1 MKLLHSNIINVA
13 FQYVFNTSKKHNI
26 DESHALKHSMDV
38 FHYANKIVH
47 AEFPNNRFLEQQTDI
62 ISVSAIVHDMCD
74 KKYVNENNGIIEID
88 NFMKDYMNL
97 QQREMVTNIVSTMS
111 YSTVKSKGYPDLG
124 AYQLAYHIVRE
135 ADLLTAYDID
145 RCIIY
150 GMMKEKLSYTNSAKR
165 AVELFKNR
173 VLKYR
178 DDNLFITDY
187 SKQES
192 LILHNKCLQ
201 NIEYLN
207 KYNDQA

>member
-1 MKLLHSNIINVA
+1 MKLLNSNIINAA
-13 FQYVFNTSKKHNI
+13 FQYVINTSKKHNI

-74 KKYVNENNGIIEID
+74 KKYVNENKGIIELD
-88 NFMKDYMNL
+88 NFMKDYMNQ

-111 YSTVKSKGYPDLG
+111 YSTVKSNGYPNFG

-150 GMMKEKLSYTNSAKR
+150 GMMHEHISYTNAVHR
-165 AVELFKNR
+165 AVKLFENR
-173 VLKYR
+173 ELKYR
-178 DDNLFITDY
+178 ADNLFITDY
-187 SKQES
+187 SKHES

-201 NIEYLN
+201 NIASLN
-207 KYNDQA
+207 KHNEQA

>member
-1 MKLLHSNIINVA
+1 MKLLHANVINAA
-13 FQYVFNTSKKHNI
+13 FQYVINTSKKYNI

-38 FHYANKIVH
+38 FHYANKIIH

-62 ISVSAIVHDMCD
+62 ISMSAILHDMCD
-74 KKYVNENNGIIEID
+74 KKYVTENNGIIEID

-111 YSTVKSKGYPDLG
+111 YSTVKAKGYPDLG

-150 GMMKEKLSYTNSAKR
+150 GMMKEHLSYKDSARR
-165 AVELFKNR
+165 AVELFEHR

-178 DDNLFITDY
+178 ADNLFITDY
-187 SKQES
+187 SKRES

-201 NIEYLN
+201 NIESLVKHN
-207 KYNDQA
+207 

>member
-1 MKLLHSNIINVA
+1 MKLLHANVINAA
-13 FQYVFNTSKKHNI
+13 FQYVINTSKKYNI
-26 DESHALKHSMDV
+26 DESHAVKHSMDV

-47 AEFPNNRFLEQQTDI
+47 AEFPNNRFLEQQADI

-74 KKYVNENNGIIEID
+74 KKYINENNGIIEID
-88 NFMKDYMNL
+88 NFMKDYMNTH
-97 QQREMVTNIVSTMS
+97 QREMVANIISTMS
-111 YSTVKSKGYPDLG
+111 YSTIKSNGYPPLG

-135 ADLLTAYDID
+135 ADLLSAYDID

-150 GMMKEKLSYTNSAKR
+150 GMMRDNLSYTNAVKR
-165 AVELFKNR
+165 AVELFENR

-178 DDNLFITDY
+178 ADNLFITDY

-201 NIEYLN
+201 NIESLVKHN
-207 KYNDQA
+207 

>member
-13 FQYVFNTSKKHNI
+13 FQYVINTSKKHNI

>member
-1 MKLLHSNIINVA
+1 MKLLHSNIINAA
-13 FQYVFNTSKKHNI
+13 FQYVINTSKKHNI

-47 AEFPNNRFLEQQTDI
+47 SEFPNNRFLEQHADI

-74 KKYVNENNGIIEID
+74 KKYVNEANGIIEMD
-88 NFMKDYMNL
+88 NFMKDYMNPHQL
-97 QQREMVTNIVSTMS
+97 EMVTNIVSNMS
-111 YSTVKSKGYPDLG
+111 YSTVKSNGYPNFE

-150 GMMKEKLSYTNSAKR
+150 GMMKENLSYTTAVKR
-165 AVELFKNR
+165 ALALFENR

-178 DDNLFITDY
+178 ADNLFITDY
-187 SKQES
+187 SKRES
-192 LILHNKCLQ
+192 LVLHNNCLQ
-201 NIEYLN
+201 SMESLS
-207 KYNDQA
+207 QS

>member
-1 MKLLHSNIINVA
+1 MKVLHSNIINAA
-13 FQYVFNTSKKHNI
+13 FQYVINTSKKYNI
-26 DESHALKHSMDV
+26 DESHALKHSVDV

-62 ISVSAIVHDMCD
+62 ISASAIMHDMCD
-74 KKYVNENNGIIEID
+74 KKYVNENNGIIEMD
-88 NFMKDYMNL
+88 NFMKDYMNSH
-97 QQREMVTNIVSTMS
+97 QREMVANIVSTMS
-111 YSTVKSKGYPDLG
+111 YSTVKSSGYPDFG

-135 ADLLTAYDID
+135 ADLLTAYDVD

-150 GMMKEKLSYTNSAKR
+150 GMMKEHLSYKDSAQR
-165 AVELFKNR
+165 ALALFEHR

-178 DDNLFITDY
+178 SDNLFITDY

-201 NIEYLN
+201 NLESLKN
-207 KYNDQA
+207 CKEQA

>member
-1 MKLLHSNIINVA
+1 MKVLHSNIINAA
-13 FQYVFNTSKKHNI
+13 FQYVINTSKKYNI

-74 KKYVNENNGIIEID
+74 KKYVNVDNGIIEMN
-88 NFMKDYMNL
+88 NFMKDYMSSH
-97 QQREMVTNIVSTMS
+97 QCEMITNIVSTMS
-111 YSTVKSKGYPDLG
+111 YSTVKYNGYPNFG

-150 GMMKEKLSYTNSAKR
+150 GMMHENLMYTNAVDR
-165 AVELFKNR
+165 AVELFDNR
-173 VLKYR
+173 ALKYR
-178 DDNLFITDY
+178 EDNLFITDY
-187 SKQES
+187 SKDES

-201 NIEYLN
+201 NIESLKN
-207 KYNDQA
+207 RKEQV